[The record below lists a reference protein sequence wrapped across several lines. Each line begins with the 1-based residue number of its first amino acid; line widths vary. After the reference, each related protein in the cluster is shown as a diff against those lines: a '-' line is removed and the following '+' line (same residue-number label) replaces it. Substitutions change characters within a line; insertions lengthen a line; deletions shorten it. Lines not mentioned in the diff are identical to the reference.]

1 MAMFKS
7 SKTVA
12 FLLVTVFSITIAGCS
27 ATVEDYQGESPQL
40 DMASYFNGPLQ
51 AWGMFQNRSGKV
63 IKRFEVQMQGSW
75 QDGKGV
81 LDEHFTYADGTT
93 QRRVWKLQKLDQHR
107 YRGTAD
113 DVVGE
118 ATGVAYGNALFWTY
132 TMALEVD
139 GEVYHVDFDDWMYM
153 IDRDTVIN
161 RSVMKKLGFTL
172 GEVTLVFRRL
182 QT

>member
-75 QDGKGV
+75 QGGKGV